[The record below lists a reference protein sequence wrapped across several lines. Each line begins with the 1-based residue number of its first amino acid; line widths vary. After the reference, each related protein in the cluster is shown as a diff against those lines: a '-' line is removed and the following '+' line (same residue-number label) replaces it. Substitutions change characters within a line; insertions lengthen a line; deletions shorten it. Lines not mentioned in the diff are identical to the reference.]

1 MRLLTPILAA
11 FALLMVLSCSGSPP
25 EPLPAAEEVRLKE
38 ELHDRSFRQFD
49 PSKDADIRKAV
60 ILEFFDGI
68 TLWAQYA
75 EGDYAEKEWEISSKD
90 YRILKSGA
98 SDYELVFVDPGT
110 RQQIPVECEDC
121 VEVSGVTVSVK
132 GLEGEEASFKIND
145 PESILPLP
153 FPVFNSWTKFQEDEY
168 FECEER
174 RLQAK

>member
-1 MRLLTPILAA
+1 MRLLTPILAS
-11 FALLMVLSCSGSPP
+11 FMLLLALSCSGSPP
-25 EPLPAAEEVRLKE
+25 EPLSIAEEVRLKE

-60 ILEFFDGI
+60 IMEFFDGI

-75 EGDYAEKEWEISSKD
+75 ETGYAEKEWEISAKD

-121 VEVSGVTVSVK
+121 IEVSGVTVSVR
-132 GLEGEEASFKIND
+132 GLESGEISFKIND
-145 PESILPLP
+145 PEGNLPSP
-153 FPVFNSWTKFQEDEY
+153 FPVFNKWTKFQEDEY
-168 FECEER
+168 FE
-174 RLQAK
+174 